1 LVENEAFV
9 SSVLPDNVS
18 SARPAAHAAV
28 HRRLRSVSRRVRPG
42 LGRADA
48 EAETSMELGFRVAAV
63 QIGHWL
69 GWASIVAV
77 LAGLALDVSVQHRW
91 LVVGSTL
98 AAAAGNTVAM
108 LIPWR
113 DWLGTRRGRVLLDL
127 WCGGLIAFVALLV
140 AGGGSNFGL
149 LLFLVVPFIAVVQ
162 IGWRRGFWLAVSAG
176 TCSVVTALMSLSAG
190 ATAMRLALVAAAVT
204 VALVLVRTIRREAA
218 RAELA
223 RARAQEASHRI
234 KNDLQTAADLL
245 VLGRPEGLDGTAF
258 DVTAERLR
266 SIAAVHRL
274 LTEAEDRI
282 DGGLLLRSISAG
294 APASVEVEA
303 EPLTF
308 DAATAQKLG
317 IVANELV
324 MNAFRHGAPPV
335 RMQLNGGP
343 ETRLRVEDS
352 GPGDRSAAPG
362 FGLSLVRRMVEQG
375 LRGRFDLR
383 AAANGAG
390 TCAEVV
396 FPTRLQ

>member
-1 LVENEAFV
+1 V

-18 SARPAAHAAV
+18 PAMPAARAAV
-28 HRRLRSVSRRVRPG
+28 PRRLRRVSRLARPN
-42 LGRADA
+42 LRRSDA
-48 EAETSMELGFRVAAV
+48 EAATSMELAFRFAAV
-63 QIGHWL
+63 RVGYWL

-77 LAGLALDVSVQHRW
+77 LAGLALDVSVRHRW

-98 AAAAGNTVAM
+98 VAAAGNTVAM
-108 LIPWR
+108 VIPWR
-113 DWLGTRRGRVLLDL
+113 DWLGMRRGRVLLDL

-176 TCSVVTALMSLSAG
+176 TCSVVTALVPLSAG

-245 VLGRPEGLDGTAF
+245 LLGRPEGLDGTAF

-294 APASVEVEA
+294 ARASVEVEA

-324 MNAFRHGAPPV
+324 MNAFRHGAPPI
-335 RMQLNGGP
+335 RIQLDAGR

-352 GPGDRSAAPG
+352 GPGHRSAAPG
-362 FGLSLVRRMVEQG
+362 FGLNLVRRMVEQG
-375 LRGRFDLR
+375 LDGRFELR
-383 AAANGAG
+383 AAGVG

>member
-1 LVENEAFV
+1 MP
-9 SSVLPDNVS
+9 SVLLDNATA
-18 SARPAAHAAV
+18 ARPPLRPAV
-28 HRRLRSVSRRVRPG
+28 PLRLRTLSRLRPS
-42 LGRADA
+42 LETSDA
-48 EAETSMELGFRVAAV
+48 ESATSVELGFRFAAV
-63 QIGHWL
+63 QVGYWL

-77 LAGLALDVSVQHRW
+77 LAGLALDVSVRHRW
-91 LVVGSTL
+91 LVVGATL

-113 DWLGTRRGRVLLDL
+113 NWLGTRRGRVLLDL

-140 AGGGSNFGL
+140 VNGGSNFGL

-162 IGWRRGFWLAVSAG
+162 IGWRRGVWLAVSAG
-176 TCSVVTALMSLSAG
+176 TCALVTALIPLSAG

-204 VALVLVRTIRREAA
+204 VALVLVRAIRREAA

-223 RARAQEASHRI
+223 RARAREASHRI

-245 VLGRPEGLDGTAF
+245 LLGRPDGLDGAAF

-266 SIAAVHRL
+266 SIAVVHRL
-274 LTEAEDRI
+274 LTEAEDRV
-282 DGGLLLRSISAG
+282 DGGQLLRSISAG
-294 APASVEVEA
+294 APVAIEVDA

-324 MNAFRHGAPPV
+324 MNAFRHGAPPI
-335 RMQLNGGP
+335 RIRLDAGH

-352 GPGDRSAAPG
+352 GGGDRPVTKPG

-375 LRGRFDLR
+375 LDGRFELR
-383 AAANGAG
+383 AAATTVG

-396 FPTRLQ
+396 FPTVQR